1 MDLVYEVS
9 NLRKEYKQ
17 CSVIANDNLSFDI
30 YPGEIFGLLGPNGA
44 GKTTLVRQL
53 VGLLKPTS
61 GAIRLFGSDI
71 VASAATVPEKVA
83 YIAQKPFILNDV
95 PVETAVMI
103 TGHIRG
109 LIRQDARQEA
119 RRLLGLLQLEG
130 SRRQII
136 KRLSGGQQRLLSLA
150 LVLIGN
156 LPVLVLDEPTNDLD
170 PENRRLVW
178 DILLEKNRAGTT
190 IILVTHNVLE
200 AEKVI
205 QRVGII
211 NQGKI
216 MALGDVGGLKAR
228 VDQRMRL
235 ELLLYRNGEST
246 NNITLQFLETITGG
260 EVLQQGSNH
269 YIVLVERHRLEEVIG
284 LVISTVGMDNL
295 NDFRILTPSLE
306 DVYMQLGGGKDLV
319 TAN

>member
-1 MDLVYEVS
+1 
-9 NLRKEYKQ
+9 
-17 CSVIANDNLSFDI
+17 
-30 YPGEIFGLLGPNGA
+30 
-44 GKTTLVRQL
+44 
-53 VGLLKPTS
+53 
-61 GAIRLFGSDI
+61 
-71 VASAATVPEKVA
+71 
-83 YIAQKPFILNDV
+83 
-95 PVETAVMI
+95 
-103 TGHIRG
+103 
-109 LIRQDARQEA
+109 
-119 RRLLGLLQLEG
+119 
-130 SRRQII
+130 
-136 KRLSGGQQRLLSLA
+136 
-150 LVLIGN
+150 
-156 LPVLVLDEPTNDLD
+156 
-170 PENRRLVW
+170 
-178 DILLEKNRAGTT
+178 LEKNRAGTT

-216 MALGDVGGLKAR
+216 MALGDVGELKAR